1 MTSEHKEKM
10 AIWYGT
16 RSLWARRRVL
26 VSAYACN
33 PKSSLLLHPGEDF
46 TGWRLVN
53 QIGRFHELWVITH
66 RYNEPG
72 VSAALTERPLPNVR
86 FCFVDLSPAW
96 KWLYRIEFGQR
107 IYYFLWQIKAWRV
120 ARRLHRK
127 VHFDLAHHLTFG
139 NDWIPSFIGAF
150 LPVPFVW
157 GPVGGGQRTP
167 KPMLREYSLYGRF
180 AEAARNMAQWLGR
193 RSFVRRRCLKKA
205 TAVLVCNRETRAK
218 MPLRYT
224 DKIFY
229 FPVNGIATSDV
240 QDESPHPN
248 EDLTF
253 KVITVGRLHR
263 LKGFALTVRAFGVFS
278 GKHPESELVIIGN
291 GPEEKHLQD
300 LVLNLGLQKR
310 VRIMPWLPRKDV
322 LANMRSS
329 DVFLFP
335 SFRDGGGAVVVEA
348 MASCLPVIVLDSG
361 GPAAHV
367 QDSWG
372 IKVIPK
378 NREFVVQEMVQAL
391 ERLYSNRDLRRRMG
405 EAGRKKAMEFY
416 TWEKLGERMRDIYD
430 FVLEG
435 KALADQDLKN

>member
-1 MTSEHKEKM
+1 MTPEHKEKM
-10 AIWYGT
+10 AIRYGT
-16 RSLWARRRVL
+16 RSLRARRRVL

-33 PKSSLLLHPGEDF
+33 PKSSLQLHPGEDF

-120 ARRLHRK
+120 ARRLHRE

-205 TAVLVCNRETRAK
+205 KAALVCNRETRLLIPQKYA
-218 MPLRYT
+218 
-224 DKIFY
+224 DKIID
-229 FPVNGIATSDV
+229 FPVNGISREDIKEWNPRSRDV
-240 QDESPHPN
+240 P
-248 EDLTF
+248 LF
-253 KVITVGRLHR
+253 RIITAGRLHR
-263 LKGFALTVRAFGVFS
+263 LKGFPLAVRAFSLFAE
-278 GKHPESELVIIGN
+278 KHPGSELIIIGK
-291 GPEEKHLQD
+291 GPEENRLQA
-300 LVLNLGLQKR
+300 LVRKLGVEEK
-310 VRIMPWLPRKDV
+310 VRILPWLPRDEV

-348 MASCLPVIVLDSG
+348 MASSLPVIVLDSG

-391 ERLYSNRDLRRRMG
+391 ERLYSDRDLRRRMG

-416 TWEKLGERMRDIYD
+416 TWEKLGERMRGIYD
-430 FVLEG
+430 FALEG
-435 KALADQDLKN
+435 KAPADQDLKD